1 MRSTISML
9 PVMLAAGLVSGC
21 LTTKDMAADGDG
33 SDDGGMSE
41 STGEGEAESGSSSE
55 DGDPTTTSE
64 TATSGAS
71 SSSDGGE
78 DTDGATTSS
87 ASSSSGDDG
96 ETEGDPQALC
106 EGSGGTWDPVACGDY
121 VCGVPLDCK
130 AIIPGCDCG
139 FTMNFEPGVGCV
151 EDDACGAGSFPCGD
165 GPACTIG
172 LDYCE
177 EFIPGV
183 MGADPS
189 FMCIPVPKACIE
201 DPTCDCLANAGV
213 FGDCSPVPGGGLH
226 VQIAGA

>member
-1 MRSTISML
+1 MRPTISIL
-9 PVMLAAGLVSGC
+9 PVMLATGLVSGC

-33 SDDGGMSE
+33 SEDGGMSE
-41 STGEGEAESGSSSE
+41 STGEGGAESSSE
-55 DGDPTTTSE
+55 DGDPTS
-64 TATSGAS
+64 TSGNTSSAS

-78 DTDGATTSS
+78 DTDDPTTSS
-87 ASSSSGDDG
+87 ASSSSEDGG
-96 ETEGDPQALC
+96 ETDSDPQALC
-106 EGSGGTWDPVACGDY
+106 EASGGTWDPGACGDY
-121 VCGVPLDCK
+121 ECGFPLECK

-151 EDDACGAGSFPCGD
+151 EDDECGAGSFPCGD
-165 GPACTIG
+165 GPPCTIDV
-172 LDYCE
+172 DYCE

-189 FMCIPVPKACIE
+189 FTCMPIPKACTE
-201 DPTCDCLANAGV
+201 DPTCDCLATADV